1 MKKHYPFI
9 LCFTAFTIFFHG
21 CNSTKQDI
29 AFYDADLLNRS
40 KILPGTVHVTIN
52 HVSDTELENQI
63 YNAIGTKLHTLN
75 SALIK
80 KENNEKDGELFFNI
94 KIIERS
100 FTESSDSKNS
110 IFIYSSITDS
120 MQNIVYENCFYT
132 KSGESILSS
141 TNQNRHINKIF
152 DDITT
157 LISG

>member
-1 MKKHYPFI
+1 MKKNYPFI

-29 AFYDADLLNRS
+29 AFYDAGLLS
-40 KILPGTVHVTIN
+40 SSTILPGTVHVTIN
-52 HVSDTELENQI
+52 HVADSELENQI
-63 YNAIGTKLHTLN
+63 YNAVGIKLHALN
-75 SALIK
+75 SALEQKRI
-80 KENNEKDGELFFNI
+80 DGSELFFNI

-100 FTESSDSKNS
+100 FTESFDSKNS

-120 MQNIVYENCFYT
+120 KENVVYENCFYT

-157 LISG
+157 LIRS

>member
-1 MKKHYPFI
+1 MKKNYPFI

-29 AFYDADLLNRS
+29 AFYDAGLLS
-40 KILPGTVHVTIN
+40 SSTILPGTVHVTIN
-52 HVSDTELENQI
+52 HVADSELENQI
-63 YNAIGTKLHTLN
+63 YNAVGIKLHALN
-75 SALIK
+75 SALEQKRI
-80 KENNEKDGELFFNI
+80 DGSELFFNI

-100 FTESSDSKNS
+100 FTESFDSKNS
-110 IFIYSSITDS
+110 IFIYSSIKDS
-120 MQNIVYENCFYT
+120 KENVVYENCYYT

-157 LISG
+157 LIRS

>member
-1 MKKHYPFI
+1 MKKNYPFI
-9 LCFTAFTIFFHG
+9 ICFTAFTIFFHG

-29 AFYDADLLNRS
+29 AFYDAGLLS
-40 KILPGTVHVTIN
+40 SSTILPGTVHVTIN
-52 HVSDTELENQI
+52 HVADSELENQI
-63 YNAIGTKLHTLN
+63 YNAVGIKLHALN
-75 SALIK
+75 SALEQKRI
-80 KENNEKDGELFFNI
+80 DGSELFFNI

-100 FTESSDSKNS
+100 FTESFDSKNS

-120 MQNIVYENCFYT
+120 KENVVYENCFYT

-157 LISG
+157 LIRS

>member
-1 MKKHYPFI
+1 MKKNYPFI

-29 AFYDADLLNRS
+29 AFYDAGLLS
-40 KILPGTVHVTIN
+40 SSTILPGTVHVTIN
-52 HVSDTELENQI
+52 HVADSELENQI
-63 YNAIGTKLHTLN
+63 YNAVGIKLHALN
-75 SALIK
+75 SALEQKRI
-80 KENNEKDGELFFNI
+80 DGNELFFNI

-100 FTESSDSKNS
+100 FTESFDSKNS

-120 MQNIVYENCFYT
+120 KENVVYENCFYT

-157 LISG
+157 LIRS